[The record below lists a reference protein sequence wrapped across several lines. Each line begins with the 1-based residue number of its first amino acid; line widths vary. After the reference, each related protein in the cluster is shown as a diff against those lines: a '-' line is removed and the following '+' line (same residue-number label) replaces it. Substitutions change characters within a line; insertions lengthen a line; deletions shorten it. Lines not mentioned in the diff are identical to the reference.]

1 MCSLVAFPVPAARYK
16 PRRPRWALRVTLEP
30 GTTAMTH
37 IGKWN
42 TSAARV
48 SAGWRRSAMNNTPP
62 DSRRKG
68 PQ

>member
-1 MCSLVAFPVPAARYK
+1 MCSLLAFRSPQHATNPGTRGGAV
-16 PRRPRWALRVTLEP
+16 RVTLEP
-30 GTTAMTH
+30 GATAMTH

-42 TSAARV
+42 SATAIV
-48 SAGWRRSAMNNTPP
+48 SAGWRRSAMNSIPP